1 MFLLSC
7 TPFVLFFLISEI
19 INLYIV
25 LWRCG
30 STACMYRIRK
40 QILLLF
46 FFKTM
51 SRPTFKAN
59 RERWKTTSASP
70 LLTNIA
76 LICTPLFQ
84 KKGEEEDLCSLK
96 SMEFQSLCF
105 VVYVIVQENVSRNF
119 FQALP
124 FTLCIFKRRS
134 IFSIHQG
141 VHQFSLFN
149 AKL

>member
-1 MFLLSC
+1 
-7 TPFVLFFLISEI
+7 
-19 INLYIV
+19 
-25 LWRCG
+25 
-30 STACMYRIRK
+30 
-40 QILLLF
+40 LF